1 MKTYREYYENVMR
14 RVPGIHSVRVVN
26 VDQDMSD
33 CLKSISSDEL
43 PVLFVVVPSAQETG
57 TDPDNVEEPTT
68 IRHSAFIV
76 SPGAPAH
83 PDSTA

>member
-1 MKTYREYYENVMR
+1 MISLRTYREYYEDVMR

-43 PVLFVVVPSAQETG
+43 PVLFVVVPSACMDLNLIITNKPLILCILQ
-57 TDPDNVEEPTT
+57 PVMYN
-68 IRHSAFIV
+68 RLQFRR
-76 SPGAPAH
+76 
-83 PDSTA
+83 